1 MGATRWTSS
10 RATRITAPA
19 RAKRRRVG
27 ARPAGVA
34 EAVEFLEHADGRLAA
49 KRMLREA
56 LARVD
61 LITGQITLKSV
72 HGSRG

>member
-10 RATRITAPA
+10 RATRITSPT
-19 RAKRRRVG
+19 RAKRRRMG

-49 KRMLREA
+49 KQVLREA

-61 LITGQITLKSV
+61 LITGQLTLESV
-72 HGSRG
+72 HGRRG